1 MSFKDQITQTTSLGY
16 FEGQIPINYKYTMGV
31 AGELFFRK
39 IMEKGEFIA
48 SKCSECDTKTIY
60 PLIYCENCFA
70 EIKEYVSVGLEGEL
84 YSWTECYSDYQGNH
98 YDKPHQMG
106 MVKFPGIE
114 GGIIH
119 RLNIDTAE
127 IMIGMKVIAILKPA
141 KQRKGSIDDILYFKK
156 A

>member
-31 AGELFFRK
+31 AGEKFFRTV
-39 IMEKGEFIA
+39 MEKGDFIA
-48 SKCSECDTKTIY
+48 SKCSECGTATIY

-70 EIKEYVSVGLEGEL
+70 EIKDYVSVGLMGEL
-84 YSWTECYSDYQGNH
+84 YSWTECHSDFQGKH
-98 YDKPHQMG
+98 YGKPHLLG
-106 MVKFPGIE
+106 MVKFPGVE

-119 RLNIDTAE
+119 RLSIDKSE
-127 IMIGMKVIAILKPA
+127 ISIGMKVAAVLRPRKE
-141 KQRKGSIDDILYFKK
+141 RKGSIDDILYFKK